1 MEPTSLPGLVLR
13 IDAKVC
19 HVEVAGRRHVL
30 PLAGKLFE
38 QRSLERRPLAVGD
51 LVDVRV
57 GEREGEGAI
66 DAVQPRQSQLTRRSA
81 SEGEERAQVLAANLT
96 LVVVVAAVAE
106 PPFQPELVD
115 GILAA
120 AARERIPTAV
130 VLTKVDRDRRG
141 IAAGLAG
148 IYSAI
153 GSRVLCTSTAPGHE
167 TPGPLAELAALLHGN
182 RSVLCGLSGV
192 GKSSLLNTVV
202 PGLAQRIGSLNHIR
216 QGRHT
221 TAVTELIPLPGGGHV
236 LDTPGIR
243 NFHLFHTGSQE
254 LQFLFPEI
262 AARLPQCGYRNCL
275 HRDEPDCAVRA
286 ALTSGAI
293 AATRHASYLGMLAT
307 AQQGERMGA
316 PERGAS
322 GERRGRRG
330 PRR

>member
-1 MEPTSLPGLVLR
+1 M
-13 IDAKVC
+13 
-19 HVEVAGRRHVL
+19 L

-38 QRSLERRPLAVGD
+38 AKSHERRPLAVGD

-57 GEREGEGAI
+57 GERDGEGAI
-66 DAVQPRQSQLTRRSA
+66 DAVQPRSSQLTRRSA
-81 SEGEERAQVLAANLT
+81 SEGEERAQVIAANIS

-120 AARERIPTAV
+120 AARERIPTAL
-130 VLTKVDRDRRG
+130 VLTKVDRDQRG
-141 IAAGLAG
+141 VAAELVRT
-148 IYSAI
+148 YTDI
-153 GSRVLCTSTAPGHE
+153 GSRVLCTSTVPGHE
-167 TPGPLAELAALLHGN
+167 TPDALAELAALLHAN

-202 PGLAQRIGSLNHIR
+202 PGLTLRIGSLNHIR

-221 TAVTELIPLPGGGHV
+221 TSVTELVPLPGGGHV
-236 LDTPGIR
+236 LDTPGVR

-286 ALTSGAI
+286 ALASGAI
-293 AATRHASYLGMLAT
+293 ATSRHASYLGMLVT
-307 AQQGERMGA
+307 ALQGERMGA
-316 PERGAS
+316 QERGGS